1 VTDEAQARRPP
12 PRDVRWQIHDIAV
25 GSLAGLTVGFVV
37 GLFGLRWVDSLA
49 VPWIVAVA
57 GAVLGAYW
65 LLASARRG
73 TGIGLRRVIAWAML
87 ALATTFLAMLMVA
100 IATFE

>member
-1 VTDEAQARRPP
+1 M
-12 PRDVRWQIHDIAV
+12 
-25 GSLAGLTVGFVV
+25 
-37 GLFGLRWVDSLA
+37 
-49 VPWIVAVA
+49 A

-73 TGIGLRRVIAWAML
+73 SPSGLRRVVAWAML
-87 ALATTFLAMLMVA
+87 AMATTFLAMLMVA